1 MPKYCPNCGHQVD
14 AGALFCD
21 NCGTKLQER
30 PNTQPEPQPQ
40 QPPVRQQPVQ
50 PQQQPA
56 AQAVRPVQQPVQQP
70 VQPPQQPDRRA
81 PMPPM
86 PPAQQPGRQ
95 MPPPPPAGG
104 QYGYPAP
111 QPPKKKKSGVAV
123 VIVIVVALLMV
134 LTAVIGF
141 IAYRA
146 YKRYVVDPDASVS
159 ETTSVEPATIPKT
172 SETPETSTEPPVTA
186 PRFDD
191 VERPVASDFAWI
203 ADGDGVFE
211 SGPYLDSAAILGKWK
226 CEIVY
231 NGIWELCVVTIDA
244 DGSVEFEPLEINYGE
259 GWEDE
264 EGEEHYYFEGEV
276 TEGSASG
283 SGKYGSINLFE
294 FVEIEGIQYGKGMF
308 HVNDYGSCDVY
319 LVRP

>member
-14 AGALFCD
+14 GGALFCD
-21 NCGTKLQER
+21 NCGTKLRER
-30 PNTQPEPQPQ
+30 PNTPPEPQP
-40 QPPVRQQPVQ
+40 
-50 PQQQPA
+50 
-56 AQAVRPVQQPVQQP
+56 QQP
-70 VQPPQQPDRRA
+70 VQPPQQPTA
-81 PMPPM
+81 QTVLPQQQPVQPIQT
-86 PPAQQPGRQ
+86 AQQPGQQ

-111 QPPKKKKSGVAV
+111 QPPVKKKSGVAV
-123 VIVIVVALLMV
+123 VIIIVVALLMA

-146 YKRYVVDPDASVS
+146 YKRYVASGDTCVV
-159 ETTSVEPATIPKT
+159 ETTVQDVPATAPSTAPGT
-172 SETPETSTEPPVTA
+172 SEAPETTTAPLATA

-191 VERPVASDFAWI
+191 VERPEASDFAWM
-203 ADGDGVFE
+203 ADGDSVFE
-211 SGPYLDSAAILGKWK
+211 SGPELDSAAILGKWK

-231 NGIWELCVVTIDA
+231 NGIWELATVTIDA
-244 DGSVEFEPLEINYGE
+244 DGSIVFVPHEINYGD
-259 GWEDE
+259 GWENE
-264 EGEEHYYFEGEV
+264 EGAERYLFSGEV

-283 SGKYGSINLFE
+283 SGKYGSINLFK
-294 FVEIEGIQYGKGMF
+294 FTEIGGVQYGKGLF

>member
-14 AGALFCD
+14 GGALFCD
-21 NCGTKLQER
+21 NCGTKLQDR
-30 PNTQPEPQPQ
+30 PNTPPEPQPQ
-40 QPPVRQQPVQ
+40 QPVQPPQQPTAQTVL
-50 PQQQPA
+50 PPQQPA
-56 AQAVRPVQQPVQQP
+56 
-70 VQPPQQPDRRA
+70 PPMQLAQQPDRRA

-95 MPPPPPAGG
+95 MPPPSPAGG

-111 QPPKKKKSGVAV
+111 QPPRKKKSGVAV
-123 VIVIVVALLMV
+123 VIIIVVALLMA

-146 YKRYVVDPDASVS
+146 YKRYVGPADTGVP
-159 ETTSVEPATIPKT
+159 ETTVQDVPTTAPKT
-172 SETPETSTEPPVTA
+172 SEAPETSTEPPVTA

-191 VERPVASDFAWI
+191 VERPEASDFAWI

-231 NGIWELCVVTIDA
+231 RGIWELCVVTIEA
-244 DGSVEFEPLEINYGE
+244 DGAVEFEPLEINYGE

-283 SGKYGSINLFE
+283 SGKFGSINLFE
-294 FVEIEGIQYGKGMF
+294 FVEIGGIQYGKGMF